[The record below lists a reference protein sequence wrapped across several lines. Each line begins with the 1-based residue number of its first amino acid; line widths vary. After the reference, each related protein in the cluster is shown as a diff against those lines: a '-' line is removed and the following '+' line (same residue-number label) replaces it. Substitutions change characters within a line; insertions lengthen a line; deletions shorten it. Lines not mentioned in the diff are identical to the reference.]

1 MQTNNSTELIDEFND
16 LHISVNK
23 QQEQDKQYA
32 TFFNIKT
39 YRFTILIIIIIISSS
54 NYQLKL

>member
-39 YRFTILIIIIIISSS
+39 YRFTIIIIIII